1 MDKKILNERLN
12 ELLRQIKLNSKDA
25 HFAEKLTDD
34 LLTVHR
40 QKLHEKSYV
49 FNLGEELYK
58 IERNSFY
65 MAKHERGVLFHIYNS
80 FDMVIPISNNSLFS
94 TLSAVL
100 DEHMN
105 EYENMTD
112 EEKLDHDTFVETI
125 GILLAM
131 PLTLF
136 ADTEFAINVATQV
149 IQRMDQLV
157 RAANEQPL
165 QDETVEED
173 AEFRE
178 RAIIA
183 EEAKG
188 YILESLESVKDKL
201 GE

>member
-165 QDETVEED
+165 QDETVEDD